1 MLEAFLKYASI
12 PSFILASANTY
23 YNFVYKN
30 KSEAGQLRLQ
40 LAEARSD
47 RDRVTEELV
56 RHKDRIINYQSETIQ
71 NQEYLQTKVR
81 DIWNKIYE
89 KNQVYNTKTD
99 KANEVIQ
106 NVIDSSK
113 TEELSDENIEIIR
126 KSIDELKESGD
137 DLTNT
142 INEANET
149 IPKIIDEITKSSN
162 GGGSSSISNFISDY
176 SWRIDELIPEIDLT
190 DVTQSVAVVNF
201 LGGLII
207 LLCLF
212 TIISAFYGN
221 KLIVY
226 FDLENKFPSLAKFI
240 RLRMKFQ
247 NYTILFNFFL
257 LTVVLINQIIINIIV
272 LFNSF

>member
-1 MLEAFLKYASI
+1 MQ
-12 PSFILASANTY
+12 T
-23 YNFVYKN
+23 
-30 KSEAGQLRLQ
+30 SEAGQLRLQ

-176 SWRIDELIPEIDLT
+176 SWRIDER
-190 DVTQSVAVVNF
+190 
-201 LGGLII
+201 
-207 LLCLF
+207 
-212 TIISAFYGN
+212 
-221 KLIVY
+221 K
-226 FDLENKFPSLAKFI
+226 
-240 RLRMKFQ
+240 
-247 NYTILFNFFL
+247 
-257 LTVVLINQIIINIIV
+257 
-272 LFNSF
+272 